1 MWHIV
6 PTFGSAL
13 LFLPLSASKF
23 SVLEESWHLSPCA
36 PIEQSGWR
44 MSEQEMISV
53 AFITPICL
61 LTLTSLV
68 LVARIGVKAA
78 VTRAFELEDG
88 KQTRQR
94 ASAPCTSPTR
104 QRDIIGP
111 HLDWGPTHRSFPS
124 NTRRYLGGG
133 GQERVVSQDIMCTM
147 VLRNTRLIHLLM
159 IERC

>member
-1 MWHIV
+1 MAHC
-6 PTFGSAL
+6 PHLRHCFSSL
-13 LFLPLSASKF
+13 YLPPSFQSW
-23 SVLEESWHLSPCA
+23 EESWHLSPCA

-94 ASAPCTSPTR
+94 ERERALHAQAPPVNGTSS
-104 QRDIIGP
+104 DHISI
-111 HLDWGPTHRSFPS
+111 WGPPIGASPAIHGE
-124 NTRRYLGGG
+124 LWGGWKRAVL
-133 GQERVVSQDIMCTM
+133 QAIMCTM
-147 VLRNTRLIHLLM
+147 ILRNTRLI
-159 IERC
+159 CS